1 METSSSSPRHAPFPF
16 TTWLGVI
23 LLFVFFGLLVA
34 VLVRI
39 APRGNTYE
47 AKRAKAR
54 EEKLKTAMD
63 EAHKDL
69 TTYGWVDKSKGVA
82 RIPISRAMQL
92 ALAELAQ
99 KKPEPAGPIET
110 PAPAQQL
117 PGPSPAASGS
127 PGQAP
132 APAVGAPSAATQTG
146 ASQPSATPS
155 APPQPSVT
163 PKPTSVSGK
172 DSENRNQ
179 PAAAA
184 NPPGAQPGTQPGAS
198 ASPLAA
204 PAPPSGQ
211 PAVSPTGT
219 PKQSPSGSPLPVPE
233 KTP

>member
-16 TTWLGVI
+16 STWLGVI

-34 VLVRI
+34 VFVRI

-82 RIPISRAMQL
+82 RIPIDRAMEL
-92 ALAELAQ
+92 TVAALAQ
-99 KKPEPAGPIET
+99 KAPAPANPIET
-110 PAPAQQL
+110 PAPAGQPS
-117 PGPSPAASGS
+117 PGASPAASGS
-127 PGQAP
+127 PGP
-132 APAVGAPSAATQTG
+132 AASPQSSATQIG
-146 ASQPSATPS
+146 ATQPSATPS
-155 APPQPSVT
+155 PSPEPSPT
-163 PKPTSVSGK
+163 AKPTSVSGK

-184 NPPGAQPGTQPGAS
+184 NPPGAPPGSQPGAS
-198 ASPLAA
+198 ATPLAA

-211 PAVSPTGT
+211 PPVSPTGT
-219 PKQSPSGSPLPVPE
+219 PKQSPPGSPLPIPG